1 MVSSTARQKLRLRL
15 EKLAQTQPA
24 DDQSE
29 RELNEKQSEL
39 NTITQQLDIVSSSLA
54 LIETNDQ
61 RAAITEIFNRR
72 IEKKKQLES
81 ELDHLQKKAK
91 PAHSSDSEVNQVMQL
106 VRLIELAEQPEDFSK
121 AKKIFDLTNLRMFF
135 RFEPKKRTKRMVNK

>member
-1 MVSSTARQKLRLRL
+1 MVSPTARQKLRLRL

-39 NTITQQLDIVSSSLA
+39 NTITQQLDKVSSILA

-61 RAAITEIFNRR
+61 RAATTEIFNRR

-106 VRLIELAEQPEDFSK
+106 VRLIELAEQPEDFGK

-135 RFEPKKRTKRMVNK
+135 RFEPKNRTKRMVNK